1 MAQTFNFIV
10 KLADQ
15 EPIQYVLDAKKI
27 GVGRHPDNQIQ
38 ILIAEVS
45 GKHVELLQTETGY
58 TITEMGSSN
67 GTKVNGT
74 RISAGEAVEL
84 NHGDDLLLGEAVKVE
99 YMREGATPAVAV
111 VPVTQLA
118 KKKLALPKKKLAV
131 KTATPP
137 APVATGSP
145 TVAEAAAPTVVL
157 QNPTPPAIGAK
168 TVSLS
173 KKPLAPKKQGFVTPS
188 AQLQSPA
195 SAVSTPVTEE
205 KPKPAVKLAPRKL
218 AAPTPKSAAEP
229 HATPV
234 IAEPEPAPV
243 VEEKPE
249 PAVKLAPRKLA
260 PPAPKSAPKPEPKA
274 VIAEPEPA
282 PVVEEKPEPAV
293 KLAPRKLAPPTPKA
307 AVEEK
312 PKPAVK
318 LAPRKLASPTPK
330 ADEKSASK
338 TDSTPTPAGE
348 KEKPKPAVKL
358 APRKLASP
366 SPKAE
371 AKPEP
376 EAETAESKAA
386 ELDQNSKGVTLI
398 RKAAALADPDAS
410 PVLKKKDG
418 SDDDPP
424 SLAKREEVA
433 DVQLKKVDPVAD
445 DSPPKLVIPKK
456 AD

>member
-15 EPIQYVLDAKKI
+15 EPIQYVLDDKKI
-27 GVGRHPDNQIQ
+27 GVGRHPDNQTQ

-173 KKPLAPKKQGFVTPS
+173 KKPLAPKKQGFVTPG
-188 AQLQSPA
+188 AQVQSPA

-229 HATPV
+229 HATP
-234 IAEPEPAPV
+234 
-243 VEEKPE
+243 
-249 PAVKLAPRKLA
+249 
-260 PPAPKSAPKPEPKA
+260 

-366 SPKAE
+366 LPKAE

-433 DVQLKKVDPVAD
+433 D

>member
-74 RISAGEAVEL
+74 PIPAGEAVEL
-84 NHGDDLLLGEAVKVE
+84 NHGDDLLLGGAVKVE
-99 YMREGATPAVAV
+99 YMREGATPAVAA

-118 KKKLALPKKKLAV
+118 KKKLALPKKKLAA

-137 APVATGSP
+137 APVATESP
-145 TVAEAAAPTVVL
+145 NVAEAAAPTVVL
-157 QNPTPPAIGAK
+157 QKLPPPAIDAK
-168 TVSLS
+168 TVSHT
-173 KKPLAPKKQGFVTPS
+173 KKPLAPKKPGFVTPG
-188 AQLQSPA
+188 AQLQSPTP
-195 SAVSTPVTEE
+195 AVSKLVTEE

-218 AAPTPKSAAEP
+218 AAPTPKSAAVP
-229 HATPV
+229 HATAV
-234 IAEPEPAPV
+234 IAELTPLPIT
-243 VEEKPE
+243 EEKPK

-260 PPAPKSAPKPEPKA
+260 PPAPKAAPKQEPEA
-274 VIAEPEPA
+274 VIDEPEPV
-282 PVVEEKPEPAV
+282 PVVEKKPKPAD
-293 KLAPRKLAPPTPKA
+293 KLAPRKLVPPTPKA
-307 AVEEK
+307 APE
-312 PKPAVK
+312 PDPAVK

-330 ADEKSASK
+330 ADEKSLPK
-338 TDSTPTPAGE
+338 TVLAPTPSAQ
-348 KEKPKPAVKL
+348 EKPKPAVKL

-398 RKAAALADPDAS
+398 RKAAALADPEAS
-410 PVLKKKDG
+410 PLLKKKDG

-424 SLAKREEVA
+424 SLAKKEEVA
-433 DVQLKKVDPVAD
+433 DVQLKKADPVAD
-445 DSPPKLVIPKK
+445 DSPPRLVISKK